1 MSSQFSFNAEE
12 KSKELES
19 LLDSISSPIILV
31 EKNFTVK
38 RANLSTKNFLDKDS
52 FQSII
57 QNKCY
62 SILYKRSSI
71 CPYCPFLKDESNYNE
86 TNVFEEVFSQ
96 NKEINKQIILKSD
109 TKAEVLKLSFFP
121 IYSEKK
127 VTHFVEMITN
137 ITSNLEKEEENL
149 KFRNLASLG
158 VMISG
163 IAHEL
168 NNPLTG
174 IGFTVQN
181 LLNNLSHINTEFIQ
195 NRLNMIKND
204 LEKASSIVADIMSFS
219 KPEKQK
225 FVLADINSIL
235 IKSKES
241 TQRLYPDLSK
251 NIVWDIN
258 SESEFVFMFDTSKIE
273 RVFTNIFR
281 NSLQAFDYRKG
292 TIRIDIKKKKNS
304 VQISVDDNAGGI
316 DDSII
321 NKIFDPFFTNKKDG
335 TGTGLGLSICYS
347 IIKEHNGKISVKSK
361 DDRTK
366 FIISLPF
373 KTKEI
378 N

>member
-71 CPYCPFLKDESNYNE
+71 CPYCPFLNDESNYNE